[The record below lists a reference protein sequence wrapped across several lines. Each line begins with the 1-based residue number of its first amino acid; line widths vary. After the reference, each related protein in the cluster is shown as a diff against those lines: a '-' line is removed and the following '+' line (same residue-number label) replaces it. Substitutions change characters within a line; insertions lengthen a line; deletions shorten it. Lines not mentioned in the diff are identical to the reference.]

1 MEESR
6 RPVRVGLVIY
16 RDIEEDGSVWYV
28 AVEPMTGA
36 QAQGVT
42 IEEAISRVKEE
53 VSKMLASWCESEL
66 REAIEARIIEVE
78 IASSAGEDYGI

>member
-1 MEESR
+1 MEGSG
-6 RPVRVGLVIY
+6 RPVKVGVVIY

-36 QAQGVT
+36 QAQGET

-66 REAIEARIIEVE
+66 REAVDARIIEVE
-78 IASSAGEDYGI
+78 IAPSSGEDYGI